1 MPLDARAQLD
11 RRLMWA
17 AARCWM
23 ESENFKH
30 LRGGRR
36 RRYHWDAF
44 ARGLRLF
51 GFGLKL
57 CGLYQR
63 GVRNALDVRLNR
75 FSLHF
80 RDLPSA
86 FDGYTLLH
94 LSDLHFDALPGLD
107 RAVAELLR
115 NLDGVDLCVLTGD
128 YRAAL
133 HGEYRQV
140 LPALRRVVEA
150 VASRDGFV
158 ATLGNHDTVLM
169 VDEIERMG
177 IRVLANETLRLER
190 DGQWLHLTGVDDVHY
205 YYTDMALDALR
216 RADRG
221 FRIALVHSPELYDL
235 AAQAGYALYLAGHTH
250 GGQVAL
256 PGGRPIVR
264 HLQRGRHLAAGLWRH
279 QGMVGY
285 TTSGIGVSGL
295 PVRFNTRGE
304 VAMITLRKGEG

>member
-1 MPLDARAQLD
+1 
-11 RRLMWA
+11 MWA

-36 RRYHWDAF
+36 RHYHWDAF
-44 ARGLRLF
+44 AKGLRLF
-51 GFGLKL
+51 GFGLKV
-57 CGLYQR
+57 CGLYGR
-63 GVRNALDVRLNR
+63 GVRNALDLRLRRMTLR
-75 FSLHF
+75 FA
-80 RDLPSA
+80 DLPPA

-94 LSDLHFDALPGLD
+94 LTDPHFDALAGLD
-107 RAVAELLR
+107 RAVVRLVQGLR
-115 NLDGVDLCVLTGD
+115 VDLCVLTGD

-133 HGEYRQV
+133 HGDFRQV
-140 LPALRRVVEA
+140 LAPMRRVIA
-150 VASRDGFV
+150 AIDSRDGIV

-177 IRVLANETLRLER
+177 VRVLANETLDIER
-190 DGQWLHLTGVDDVHY
+190 DGQRLHVTGVDDVHY

-216 RADRG
+216 QLDDG

-235 AAQAGYALYLAGHTH
+235 AAEAGYALYLAGHTH
-250 GGQVAL
+250 AGQVTL

-279 QGMVGY
+279 RGMLGY
-285 TTSGIGVSGL
+285 TSSGIGVSGL

-304 VAMITLRKGEG
+304 VTLITLRRAAS